1 MSVLRLCFLVVLL
14 CGTIG
19 ALKSQPRP
27 EAEAAT
33 LEITAADRARG
44 LSFAP
49 DVTAADR
56 EWILAAVA
64 KARPEAA
71 RLLEE
76 VDGLVTVTTF
86 NDPDAW
92 ALGWAER
99 KGPKHYEVR
108 FNASRLNGSR
118 RIDRD
123 VVALHELGHVLDYA
137 IVPGSLRDR
146 LRAQVPKT
154 GACPEGVRA
163 DCAPAQERFADTFAK
178 WALRGAGRSPAP
190 AAACA
195 PAFARGLRA
204 RRCPRWPSNSTWRP
218 RSRGDRH
225 GRILHHLVTKTPQ

>member
-44 LSFAP
+44 LTFAP

-76 VDGLVTVTTF
+76 VDGLVTVKTF

-137 IVPGSLRDR
+137 IVPGSLRDQ
-146 LRAQVPKT
+146 LAAQVPKT

-178 WALRGAGRSPAP
+178 WALRGAVSITGAGYNLPAP
-190 AAACA
+190 ASLEDWGA
-195 PAFARGLRA
+195 PLSALAIQLDVA
-204 RRCPRWPSNSTWRP
+204 SSL
-218 RSRGDRH
+218 SR
-225 GRILHHLVTKTPQ
+225 